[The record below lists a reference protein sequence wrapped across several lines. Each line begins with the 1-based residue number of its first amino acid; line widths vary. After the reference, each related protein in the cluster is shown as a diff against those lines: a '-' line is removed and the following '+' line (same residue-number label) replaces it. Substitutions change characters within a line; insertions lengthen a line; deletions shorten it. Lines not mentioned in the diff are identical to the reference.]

1 MVLRRYK
8 RLEVSETDQGLADK
22 NLLAGIAA
30 ERMQPIVAFGTK
42 HPNNRIGM
50 TVRGG
55 GDCGAAAAECAVP
68 GGRHR
73 WWRARGNL

>member
-22 NLLAGIAA
+22 NLLAGIAV
-30 ERMQPIVAFGTK
+30 ERMQSIVAFGTK
-42 HPNNRIGM
+42 HPNNRVRM
-50 TVRGG
+50 PVRGG
-55 GDCGAAAAECAVP
+55 GDCGATAAERAAP
-68 GGRHR
+68 SGRHR

>member
-22 NLLAGIAA
+22 KRLAGIAA
-30 ERMQPIVAFGTK
+30 ERMQSIVAFGTK

-50 TVRGG
+50 PVGSG
-55 GDCGAAAAECAVP
+55 DDCGAAAAERAAP
-68 GGRHR
+68 SRRH
-73 WWRARGNL
+73 G

>member
-1 MVLRRYK
+1 
-8 RLEVSETDQGLADK
+8 
-22 NLLAGIAA
+22 
-30 ERMQPIVAFGTK
+30 
-42 HPNNRIGM
+42 M